1 MRILVFHGYL
11 LRGTG
16 SNVYNASLARALTD
30 LGHEIDLLCQDREAE
45 HLAFVDA
52 VGDWTDGE
60 LGVRVL
66 REPVGVT
73 AYRPDIGGLLPVY
86 VADRYEGFDARPFP
100 ELSDAELERYLA
112 SNVAAVRDVVDRSVP
127 DLALANHAV
136 MGPAILA
143 RALGDKVPYAVKIHG
158 SALEYTVRPA
168 PERFA
173 PYAAEGLARA
183 RGVLVGSRHTA
194 EALWELVEAPGLRE
208 RTRLG
213 PPGVDIEAFR
223 PRRRAEAA
231 RRLTALADRLE
242 GAEAVSWGGE
252 TSAAAALRELDPR
265 RHRIVSFVGKL
276 IVSKGVDLLLA
287 AWPLVVRDVPEAR
300 LVVVGFGA
308 YREGLRRLLR
318 ALGEGDL
325 DAAREVAA
333 RGREL
338 EGGPVGELGHLA
350 AFIDSLDGER
360 RGAYLDAARSSA
372 ETVSLT
378 GRLEHAD
385 LADLLPACEAQVVSS
400 TFPEAF
406 GMVAAEAAA
415 CGALPLSAAHSG
427 LAEVTAVLAEA
438 LEARLRPLLSFELG
452 AGAVEEMAA
461 KLVAWLRL
469 EPARRDRASE
479 ALAELARERFGW
491 EGVARGVIAA
501 AQGTLD
507 ELVEPLAL
515 TDRGG

>member
-16 SNVYNASLARALTD
+16 SNVYNASLVRALAG
-30 LGHEIDLLCQDREAE
+30 LGHEVHLLCQDREAE
-45 HLAFVDA
+45 RLSFVDA
-52 VGDWTDGE
+52 VGDWKGGE

-66 REPVGVT
+66 REPVRVT
-73 AYRPDIGGLLPVY
+73 VYRPDIGGLLPVY

-100 ELSDAELERYLA
+100 ALSDTELAHYLA
-112 SNVAAVRDVVDRSVP
+112 TNVAAVRDVVDRSAP
-127 DLALANHAV
+127 DLGLANHV
-136 MGPAILA
+136 LMGPAILA
-143 RALGDKVPYAVKIHG
+143 RAVGDAVPYAVKVHG
-158 SALEYTVRPA
+158 SALEYTVRPD

-194 EALWELVEAPGLRE
+194 EVLWELVEVPGLRE

-213 PPGVDIEAFR
+213 PPGVDVEAFR
-223 PRRRAEAA
+223 PRPRAEAG
-231 RRLTALADRLE
+231 RRLTVLADRLE
-242 GAEAVSWGGE
+242 AADVASWGGE
-252 TSAAAALRELDPR
+252 TGAAAALRELDPH

-287 AWPLVVRDVPEAR
+287 AWPLVVRDVPDAR
-300 LVVVGFGA
+300 LVVVGFGT
-308 YREGLRRLLR
+308 YRDGLLRLLR

-325 DAAREVAA
+325 LAARDVAA

-338 EGGPVGELGHLA
+338 EGGRAGELSHLA
-350 AFIDSLDGER
+350 AFLDSLDGER
-360 RGAYLDAARSSA
+360 RSAYLDAARSCA

-378 GRLEHAD
+378 GRLEHSD

-438 LEARLRPLLSFELG
+438 LEERLRPLLSFELG
-452 AGAVEEMAA
+452 GGAVEEMAA

-469 EPARRDRASE
+469 EPARRAQASE

-491 EGVARGVIAA
+491 EGVAGGVIAA
-501 AQGTLD
+501 AQGRLD
-507 ELVEPLAL
+507 QLVEPLGL
-515 TDRGG
+515 SHGGG